1 VKETMRKVNIEELSI
16 EVKKRKKTDL
26 KKIETIIGK
35 IITKEKKE
43 LMNGLRRKSQKEKRN
58 KYHMPMK
65 VDPKNQISERTR
77 IDRFICKYLKIHL
90 TSFINV
96 KIKHYYRTTQSTYQ
110 TNSRVK

>member
-1 VKETMRKVNIEELSI
+1 MKMMKSLLKEKIGSIRKEKTIGLTTVKETMRKVNIEELSI

-77 IDRFICKYLKIHL
+77 ID
-90 TSFINV
+90 
-96 KIKHYYRTTQSTYQ
+96 
-110 TNSRVK
+110 